1 MSSITLLLFG
11 DVVGKIGRRAL
22 IKALPDLRERYS
34 PDFIAVNVENL
45 AHGRGITPKTLQEL
59 RSAGVDAFTSGH
71 HVWEN
76 ETGLPLLSDPKWP
89 MLIRPANV
97 DPSLP
102 GKGFSV
108 FNIKGVPLVLLNL
121 QGQIFMPQD
130 SSSPFLSFDRI
141 WKEQCLPL
149 DPNPIVIC
157 DFHAEATSEKEAFGH
172 YADGRA
178 TIIYGT
184 HTHIPTA
191 DLKILTGGSVY
202 VTDLGK
208 TGAYDS
214 VIGFEKNSSIK
225 RFLNLTTSP
234 YLLEE
239 SGKTEVNGAV
249 CRIDLETKKV
259 LEWSRIGEVL
269 EIF

>member
-1 MSSITLLLFG
+1 MKTFTILLFG

-22 IKALPDLRERYS
+22 IKILPDLRERYT

-59 RSAGVDAFTSGH
+59 RSAGIDAFTSGH

-76 ETGLPLLSDPKWP
+76 ETGLPLLSDSEWP

-97 DPSLP
+97 DPSLS
-102 GKGFSV
+102 GKGFAHFTV
-108 FNIKGVPLVLLNL
+108 KGFPLILLNL
-121 QGQIFMPQD
+121 QGQIFMPQEA
-130 SSSPFLSFDRI
+130 SSPFLSFDRL
-141 WKEQCLPL
+141 WNDHCAHL
-149 DPNPIVIC
+149 DPKPIVIC

-178 TIIYGT
+178 TVVYGT
-184 HTHIPTA
+184 HTHVPTA
-191 DLKILTGGSVY
+191 DAKVLPGGSAY
-202 VTDLGK
+202 MTDLGK
-208 TGAYDS
+208 TGLLNS

-249 CRIDLETKKV
+249 CRIDPETKKV
-259 LEWSRIGEVL
+259 LEWSPIREVL